1 MFTNGYIDEIAI
13 WDYDEDIEDYAKQH
27 TERAMSFKDF
37 FDFIERLAG
46 QCDVLKWQIDSMNPD
61 YITACVHAITTV
73 CPARALLNDALL
85 VIERKHHGIK

>member
-13 WDYDEDIEDYAKQH
+13 CDYDEDTGDYAELY

-46 QCDVLKWQIDSMNPD
+46 SVM
-61 YITACVHAITTV
+61 
-73 CPARALLNDALL
+73 
-85 VIERKHHGIK
+85 

>member
-13 WDYDEDIEDYAKQH
+13 WDYDEDIGDYAKLH

-61 YITACVHAITTV
+61 YITACVYM
-73 CPARALLNDALL
+73 L
-85 VIERKHHGIK
+85 